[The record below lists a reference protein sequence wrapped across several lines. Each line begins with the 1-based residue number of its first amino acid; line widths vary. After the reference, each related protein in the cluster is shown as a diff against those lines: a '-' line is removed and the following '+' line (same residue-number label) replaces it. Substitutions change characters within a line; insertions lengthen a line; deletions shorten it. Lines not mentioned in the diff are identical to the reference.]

1 MQTTPTAHIHLDE
14 RGVAWIDDTNI
25 KVVEVVL
32 DRRAYGWSPEEIHA
46 EHPGLSLA
54 QIHAALSYY
63 YDHQQAIDAYIEQQ
77 LKWVE
82 DMAAQA
88 GDSPVRQRLRAL
100 GKLP

>member
-1 MQTTPTAHIHLDE
+1 MLTTPTAHIHLDE

-32 DRRAYGWSPEEIHA
+32 DKHAYGWSPEEIH
-46 EHPGLSLA
+46 EQHFDLSFA

-63 YDHQQAIDAYIEQQ
+63 YDNQQAIDAYIEQQ
-77 LKWVE
+77 RKWV
-82 DMAAQA
+82 DSMAAQA
-88 GDSPVRQRLRAL
+88 GDSPVRKRLRAL

>member
-1 MQTTPTAHIHLDE
+1 MPIPPTAHIHLDA
-14 RGVAWIDDTNI
+14 RGVAWIDDTNV

-32 DRRAYGWSPEEIHA
+32 DKRAYGWSPEEIH
-46 EHPGLSLA
+46 EQHPGLSLA

-63 YDHQQAIDAYIEQQ
+63 YDHQQDIDAYIEQQ

-82 DMAAQA
+82 AMAAQA
-88 GDSPVRQRLRAL
+88 GDSPVRQRLRVW